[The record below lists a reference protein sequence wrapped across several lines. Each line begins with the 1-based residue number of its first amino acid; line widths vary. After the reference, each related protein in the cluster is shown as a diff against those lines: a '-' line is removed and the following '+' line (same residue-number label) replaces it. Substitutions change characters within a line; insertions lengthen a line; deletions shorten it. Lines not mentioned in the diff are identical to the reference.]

1 MTKYNSGFGNHFATE
16 ALAGALPEG
25 RNSPQK
31 VKYGLYAEQLTGSA
45 FTMPRAQNFRS
56 WLYRIRPSVMQTPFR
71 PYEGN
76 DHIKSTPFDDRHL
89 TPSQL
94 RWSPVAI
101 PTGET
106 DFIDGII
113 TMAGG
118 GDSKSWSG
126 LGVHLYAANSDM
138 TDRYFYNADGEML
151 IVPQKGRLVLNTEM
165 GILEVAP
172 CEIAVIPRGIKFAV
186 DLPDG
191 PSRGYICE
199 NYGTPFTLPDL
210 GPIGANGLANPR
222 DFLYPAASYEDK
234 EHDALLLAKFGGKM
248 WQADLGHSPLD
259 VVAWHGNYAPYKYD
273 LNKFNT
279 INTVSFDHPDPSI
292 FTVLTSPSL
301 PHGLANIDFAIFP
314 PRWMVANDTFRP
326 PYFHRNLMSEFMGL
340 VKGEY
345 DAKDKDGFAPG
356 GCSLHNCMSS
366 HGPDAATFKKA
377 SEADLK
383 PVYLDNTMAFMF
395 ESRFIMHP
403 TAYAMGSPDLQDDY
417 HECWQDMPKNFTK

>member
-45 FTMPRAQNFRS
+45 FTMPRAQNFHS

-76 DHIKSTPFDDRHL
+76 KHIKSTPFDDQHL

-118 GDSKSWSG
+118 GDSKSWNG

-151 IVPQKGRLVLNTEM
+151 IVPQK
-165 GILEVAP
+165 A
-172 CEIAVIPRGIKFAV
+172 
-186 DLPDG
+186 
-191 PSRGYICE
+191 
-199 NYGTPFTLPDL
+199 
-210 GPIGANGLANPR
+210 GL
-222 DFLYPAASYEDK
+222 S
-234 EHDALLLAKFGGKM
+234 
-248 WQADLGHSPLD
+248 
-259 VVAWHGNYAPYKYD
+259 
-273 LNKFNT
+273 
-279 INTVSFDHPDPSI
+279 
-292 FTVLTSPSL
+292 
-301 PHGLANIDFAIFP
+301 
-314 PRWMVANDTFRP
+314 
-326 PYFHRNLMSEFMGL
+326 
-340 VKGEY
+340 
-345 DAKDKDGFAPG
+345 
-356 GCSLHNCMSS
+356 
-366 HGPDAATFKKA
+366 
-377 SEADLK
+377 
-383 PVYLDNTMAFMF
+383 
-395 ESRFIMHP
+395 
-403 TAYAMGSPDLQDDY
+403 
-417 HECWQDMPKNFTK
+417 